1 MPGRHAEREAD
12 DGRGDQRHEQR
23 RDGAAR
29 RGRFD
34 EDGAEHAEQQHPA
47 HQPPERTDEVG
58 DDRECDR
65 GGERDPKHGE
75 GRLLDVE
82 PPDLVEVRPAP
93 DREPGRDQRDPNPER
108 YGRGGLEEDEGP
120 PPGERRDDER
130 DGEQGEAVVGELP
143 ARLEPARKR
152 PEQPDQ
158 RALEGRRRVHRDQQ
172 PETGERGDQEE
183 DVRRPAEPAL
193 TARGGEHPGGNV
205 SARGARR
212 RHRAS
217 LRGAAAAGVSD
228 TKSDTETPHT
238 LPPMAEASAPEERS
252 WGTRLA
258 RWPLGIVQNLVRAV
272 PAAIDGFFRDRL
284 TQHAAGIAY
293 RVLFSLVPLTI
304 VLVSIVGIALHDEA
318 RKQDVIDEIVSHL
331 PFTEEGS
338 TTVEEAITRLASP
351 TSAFGLVSLLVFFWA
366 SSGMMGA
373 VRTGLEAALRVE
385 PDRRRPA
392 ARAKLVDLILVAGAG
407 ALLLAMVAVTVAA
420 QVVTRLVGG
429 AAGAVGLEGG
439 VFAEVLRIAV
449 PLVVATV
456 VVMLLYRFVPARR
469 LRFGDAVV
477 GGIVT
482 GLLLLAISAAS
493 AFVYDQVAGLSVVY
507 GSITALLV
515 FLYSVYLYASALLFG
530 AELAAAWSAPPDA
543 GPSEPIR
550 DQARRA
556 VLGLL
561 VRQKPPDPPPR

>member
-1 MPGRHAEREAD
+1 
-12 DGRGDQRHEQR
+12 
-23 RDGAAR
+23 
-29 RGRFD
+29 
-34 EDGAEHAEQQHPA
+34 
-47 HQPPERTDEVG
+47 
-58 DDRECDR
+58 
-65 GGERDPKHGE
+65 
-75 GRLLDVE
+75 
-82 PPDLVEVRPAP
+82 
-93 DREPGRDQRDPNPER
+93 
-108 YGRGGLEEDEGP
+108 
-120 PPGERRDDER
+120 
-130 DGEQGEAVVGELP
+130 
-143 ARLEPARKR
+143 
-152 PEQPDQ
+152 
-158 RALEGRRRVHRDQQ
+158 
-172 PETGERGDQEE
+172 
-183 DVRRPAEPAL
+183 
-193 TARGGEHPGGNV
+193 
-205 SARGARR
+205 
-212 RHRAS
+212 
-217 LRGAAAAGVSD
+217 
-228 TKSDTETPHT
+228 
-238 LPPMAEASAPEERS
+238 MAEASAPEERS
-252 WGTRLA
+252 WGARLA

-272 PAAIDGFFRDRL
+272 PTAIDGFFRDRL

-304 VLVSIVGIALHDEA
+304 VLVSIVGIALRDEA
-318 RKQDVIDEIVSHL
+318 RRQDVINEIVSHL
-331 PFTEEGS
+331 PFNEEGS
-338 TTVEEAITRLASP
+338 TTVEDAITHLASP

-385 PDRRRPA
+385 PDSRRPA

-420 QVVTRLVGG
+420 QVVTRFAGG
-429 AAGAVGLEGG
+429 AAEAIGLEGG
-439 VFAEVLRIAV
+439 LLAELLRIAI

-530 AELAAAWSAPPDA
+530 AELAAAWSAPPDT

-550 DQARRA
+550 DQVRRA
-556 VLGLL
+556 VLGLF
-561 VRQKPPDPPPR
+561 VRQKPPSGRPAPPGSR

>member
-1 MPGRHAEREAD
+1 M
-12 DGRGDQRHEQR
+12 
-23 RDGAAR
+23 
-29 RGRFD
+29 
-34 EDGAEHAEQQHPA
+34 
-47 HQPPERTDEVG
+47 
-58 DDRECDR
+58 
-65 GGERDPKHGE
+65 
-75 GRLLDVE
+75 
-82 PPDLVEVRPAP
+82 
-93 DREPGRDQRDPNPER
+93 
-108 YGRGGLEEDEGP
+108 
-120 PPGERRDDER
+120 
-130 DGEQGEAVVGELP
+130 
-143 ARLEPARKR
+143 
-152 PEQPDQ
+152 
-158 RALEGRRRVHRDQQ
+158 
-172 PETGERGDQEE
+172 
-183 DVRRPAEPAL
+183 
-193 TARGGEHPGGNV
+193 
-205 SARGARR
+205 
-212 RHRAS
+212 
-217 LRGAAAAGVSD
+217 SD
-228 TKSDTETPHT
+228 TKSGTETPHT

-420 QVVTRLVGG
+420 QVVMRLVGG
-429 AAGAVGLEGG
+429 AAEAVGLEGG
-439 VFAEVLRIAV
+439 LFAELLRIAV

-530 AELAAAWSAPPDA
+530 AELAAAWSAPSDT

-556 VLGLL
+556 VRGLF